1 MTPRTPGEI
10 LDAVA
15 TRQRYVTPLAEH
27 MPLSPAMA
35 RACAR
40 AAYAD
45 AARLLAWAEADPEK
59 LNHAHAQLTAL
70 AARAR

>member
-1 MTPRTPGEI
+1 MTLRTPGEI
-10 LDAVA
+10 LNAVA
-15 TRQRYVTPLAEH
+15 TRQRYVTPLEEH

-45 AARLLAWAEADPEK
+45 AARLLAWAGTDAERLRQAM
-59 LNHAHAQLTAL
+59 AQLVEM

>member
-1 MTPRTPGEI
+1 MNLRSPGEI

-15 TRQRYVTPLAEH
+15 TRQRYVTPLEEH

-45 AARLLAWAEADPEK
+45 AARLLAWAGTDPAK
-59 LNHAHAQLTAL
+59 LKSAVAQLVEM

>member
-1 MTPRTPGEI
+1 MILRTPGEI

-15 TRQRYVTPLAEH
+15 TRQRYVTPLEEH
-27 MPLSPAMA
+27 MPLSPMMA

-45 AARLLAWAEADPEK
+45 AARLLAWAGTDAEK
-59 LNHAHAQLTAL
+59 LKRAMAQLVEM